1 MDFDEEFKESQRVA
15 ELASHLLKT
24 GTAASSAE
32 AEKRAREMIYG
43 SVAATATKPAAQ
55 ENVKTNSD
63 EYIKMIE
70 TSHNLIMKELAAI
83 KYKQDQFVSEIIS
96 LKSEL
101 NKMQIQAA
109 AASRL
114 APAAYQAQKEPEP
127 KSQQQAPAQEPA
139 PAKPEPVTRDGLTS
153 KDVSVEK
160 FFYFGQ
166 KK

>member
-1 MDFDEEFKESQRVA
+1 MDFDEEFKESQRVS

-43 SVAATATKPAAQ
+43 SVAAPAKPAAQ

-83 KYKQDQFVSEIIS
+83 KYKQDQFISEIVT

-101 NKMQIQAA
+101 SKIQIQAV
-109 AASRL
+109 AASRQIQ
-114 APAAYQAQKEPEP
+114 APVQVAEPRAAPTETKQDAA
-127 KSQQQAPAQEPA
+127 SAQQAA
-139 PAKPEPVTRDGLTS
+139 PKKNPDDIS
-153 KDVSVEK
+153 IEK
-160 FFYFGQ
+160 YFYFGQ

>member
-15 ELASHLLKT
+15 ELAGHLLKT

-83 KYKQDQFVSEIIS
+83 KYKQDQFISEILT

-101 NKMQIQAA
+101 SRMQIQAV
-109 AASRL
+109 AASRQIQAPVQAAETRTETPREAKQDA
-114 APAAYQAQKEPEP
+114 APAAQPA
-127 KSQQQAPAQEPA
+127 QQAA
-139 PAKPEPVTRDGLTS
+139 PKKNPDDIS
-153 KDVSVEK
+153 IEK
-160 FFYFGQ
+160 YFYFGQ

>member
-1 MDFDEEFKESQRVA
+1 MDFDEEFKESQRVS

-43 SVAATATKPAAQ
+43 SVAASSAKPTVQ
-55 ENVKTNSD
+55 EKAVHANSD

-83 KYKQDQFVSEIIS
+83 KYKQDQFISEIVT

-109 AASRL
+109 AASRQIQAPVQTTEPRAAATETKQDS
-114 APAAYQAQKEPEP
+114 APAAQ
-127 KSQQQAPAQEPA
+127 PA
-139 PAKPEPVTRDGLTS
+139 PQTAAPKKNPDDIS
-153 KDVSVEK
+153 IEK
-160 FFYFGQ
+160 YFYFGQ

>member
-15 ELASHLLKT
+15 ELAGHLLKT

-63 EYIKMIE
+63 EYIRMIE

-109 AASRL
+109 AASRQVSAPVQSAEPRAETPRETKQDAA
-114 APAAYQAQKEPEP
+114 APAPQAAAQKKNPDDI
-127 KSQQQAPAQEPA
+127 SI
-139 PAKPEPVTRDGLTS
+139 
-153 KDVSVEK
+153 EK
-160 FFYFGQ
+160 YFYFGQ